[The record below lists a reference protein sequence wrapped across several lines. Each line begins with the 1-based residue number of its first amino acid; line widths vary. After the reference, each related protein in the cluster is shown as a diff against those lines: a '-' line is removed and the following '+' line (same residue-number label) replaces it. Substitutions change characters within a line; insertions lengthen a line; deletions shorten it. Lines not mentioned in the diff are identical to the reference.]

1 MKNGGF
7 RGSRRP
13 PRPRFTDEKT
23 AYFVVR
29 DQKGSIGAWLSN
41 CKGLG
46 NDAMAF
52 AKVIKAAKYLIR
64 TSVKKPAIS
73 WWQNDARPIETNSFY
88 MNTNTAF
95 IDFNIK
101 RGRWSRPRRLNSASS
116 LWLPILTAAP
126 PGGKRRHFLALTKKV
141 LFICSAHRAL
151 PFLSMFLRI
160 SCSREENALRR
171 PNFRTAMVFQY
182 VEIPTL
188 CIFWHFSIDEY

>member
-1 MKNGGF
+1 MGMWSNVVIFLLISVLLVVHQSWNGI
-7 RGSRRP
+7 
-13 PRPRFTDEKT
+13 
-23 AYFVVR
+23 VWW
-29 DQKGSIGAWLSN
+29 I
-41 CKGLG
+41 
-46 NDAMAF
+46 
-52 AKVIKAAKYLIR
+52 KVKYQVMCMSL
-64 TSVKKPAIS
+64 KKPAIS

-116 LWLPILTAAP
+116 LWLPTLPAAP
-126 PGGKRRHFLALTKKV
+126 PGGERRHFLALTKKV

-160 SCSREENALRR
+160 SCTREKNALR

-182 VEIPTL
+182 VEIP
-188 CIFWHFSIDEY
+188 S